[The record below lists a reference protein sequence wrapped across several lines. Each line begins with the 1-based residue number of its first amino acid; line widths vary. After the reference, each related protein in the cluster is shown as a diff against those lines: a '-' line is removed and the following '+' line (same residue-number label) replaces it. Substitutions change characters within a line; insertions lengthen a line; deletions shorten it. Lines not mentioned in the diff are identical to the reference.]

1 MEAGKADRISKDW
14 AVSYGGPSGE
24 AEGPEPGEESP
35 VGTQGPFNIVTMDA
49 AFERAE
55 TWPQNPKKTKSKG
68 EAKFVLKRDT
78 I

>member
-55 TWPQNPKKTKSKG
+55 T
-68 EAKFVLKRDT
+68 
-78 I
+78 